1 MLLIDPLALYHVAL
15 STQRLFINPDKT
27 SPTLMIFPLP
37 LSLSSNPSQAGGNAQ
52 QPRCRKNL
60 LVTSC
65 RIQVV
70 HNHLGLLLFRKH
82 RLPVTISS
90 VVAFILFWCHWSIFY
105 LNPECLWRTLL
116 ETLWKL
122 PRSLALKFV
131 TPVLRGAM
139 DDGCFYTHEAPT
151 ILYVLYLITE
161 SAQ

>member
-1 MLLIDPLALYHVAL
+1 MLLIDLLALYHVAL

-52 QPRCRKNL
+52 QPRCKKNL

-65 RIQVV
+65 CILV
-70 HNHLGLLLFRKH
+70 HNHLGIV
-82 RLPVTISS
+82 PETPSISS
-90 VVAFILFWCHWSIFY
+90 VVALILFLCHWSIFY
-105 LNPECLWRTLL
+105 LNPECPWRTLL